1 MLKKMLVCPNKIN
14 IQYQVHVQIPLI
26 LKKQFSQF
34 IERM

>member
-1 MLKKMLVCPNKIN
+1 MLVCPNKIN
-14 IQYQVHVQIPLI
+14 IQYPVHVQIPLI